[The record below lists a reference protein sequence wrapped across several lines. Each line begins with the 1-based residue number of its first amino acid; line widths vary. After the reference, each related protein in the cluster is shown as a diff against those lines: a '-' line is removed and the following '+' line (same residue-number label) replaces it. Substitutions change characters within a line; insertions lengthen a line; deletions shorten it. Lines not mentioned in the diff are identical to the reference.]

1 MKTVVAMQANCGQ
14 VGLKLYK
21 TMSICFR
28 KSCVADDIKGQAN
41 TMPCGTTE
49 RFVDSRVYRTAL
61 S

>member
-41 TMPCGTTE
+41 TQPKDLLTVVYIE
-49 RFVDSRVYRTAL
+49 RHCHDIC
-61 S
+61 